1 MGERMSAVDVSFFHL
16 EGRTTPQHV
25 GGIATFELPAD
36 GFDYD
41 RLVRLLD
48 ERISLVP
55 RYRQKMRVVPG
66 RLANPVWVDD
76 PSFDITYHVRRSAL
90 PRPGS
95 DVQLLDFCARIQS
108 RMLDRNR
115 PLWEM
120 YLVEGLSGGRVAI
133 CTKTHHSMVDGY
145 GAIDIAQV
153 ILDASPQPR
162 RIVQALWMPEPEP
175 SGKQL
180 MVEALG
186 DVTRRP
192 TAVLDVARHSVLD
205 VSRTAKRASN
215 VVVGMAAAT
224 AALLRTEPESPLH
237 TKLGEQRRL
246 AVARTSLSDFRRVR
260 RQHGGTVNDVVLA
273 TIAGALRGWLLY
285 RGEPVDS
292 GETVRALVPVS
303 MRVGAGSQPSGDL
316 SNVEL
321 RSVPDADAAADG
333 DRGARMSAVL
343 VDLPVGE
350 ADPIVRLNRISFA
363 MAAHTDSGR
372 SMGADAL
379 ASLSGF
385 APPTLH
391 ALGARA
397 AHGLTS
403 RMYSLVITN
412 VPGPQLPLYAAGAR
426 MLEIFPILP
435 LGDGKAVSIG
445 LTSYDGGVFFGLNGD
460 RDAMVDLGVLANLL
474 EESLAE
480 LVELTP
486 TVPVSAQTPTAT
498 DGEPLAA
505 ADRAA
510 TDERTVASEQTPA
523 SPRRGRGRRRD
534 PADADHDAVADNSSG
549 SRDERT

>member
-1 MGERMSAVDVSFFHL
+1 
-16 EGRTTPQHV
+16 
-25 GGIATFELPAD
+25 
-36 GFDYD
+36 
-41 RLVRLLD
+41 
-48 ERISLVP
+48 
-55 RYRQKMRVVPG
+55 
-66 RLANPVWVDD
+66 
-76 PSFDITYHVRRSAL
+76 
-90 PRPGS
+90 
-95 DVQLLDFCARIQS
+95 
-108 RMLDRNR
+108 MLDRNR

-162 RIVQALWMPEPEP
+162 RTVQALWMPEPEP
-175 SGKQL
+175 SAKQL

-192 TAVLDVARHSVLD
+192 TIALDVARNSVLD
-205 VSRTAKRASN
+205 VGRTARRATS
-215 VVVGMAAAT
+215 VVAGVASAT
-224 AALLRTEPESPLH
+224 AALLRTEPESPLNA
-237 TKLGEQRRL
+237 KLGEQRRL
-246 AVARTSLSDFRRVR
+246 AVARTRLSDFRRVR
-260 RQHGGTVNDVVLA
+260 RHQGGTVNDVVLA

-303 MRVGAGSQPSGDL
+303 MRVGVASRPSGDM
-316 SNVEL
+316 SNAGL
-321 RSVPDADAAADG
+321 HSVGDGDPADG

-350 ADPIVRLNRISFA
+350 PDPIVRLNRISFA

-379 ASLSGF
+379 AALSGF

-460 RDAMVDLGVLANLL
+460 RDAMADLGVLANLI

-486 TVPVSAQTPTAT
+486 VDAAAVGPSAVADP
-498 DGEPLAA
+498 DPHDLAA
-505 ADRAA
+505 GGDQESDTEPVPGAA
-510 TDERTVASEQTPA
+510 
-523 SPRRGRGRRRD
+523 RRGRGRRRD
-534 PADADHDAVADNSSG
+534 ATRTDPRPASPGTASG
-549 SRDERT
+549 PGRDEST